1 MLDFSVRETLHHYI
15 LIVTDSFSQPRNVM
29 CFSQERKKR
38 HPKEVMDGV
47 CIVWMRRGSV
57 VKNLNDI
64 LHVCQWESHLELHFQ
79 IW

>member
-15 LIVTDSFSQPRNVM
+15 LIVADPFSQPRNVM
-29 CFSQERKKR
+29 CFSQERKKTTLER
-38 HPKEVMDGV
+38 SDGWGMYSMDEKG
-47 CIVWMRRGSV
+47 V

-64 LHVCQWESHLELHFQ
+64 LYVCQWESHLELHFQ